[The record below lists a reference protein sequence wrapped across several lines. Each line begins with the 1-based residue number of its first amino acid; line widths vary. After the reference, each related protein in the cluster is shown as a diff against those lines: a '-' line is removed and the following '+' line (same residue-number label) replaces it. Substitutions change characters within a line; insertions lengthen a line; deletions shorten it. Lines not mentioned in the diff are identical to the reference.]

1 MPQLSR
7 SFKVRAVYTEGGWF
21 EEGMKLEAIDPLNLG
36 NICVATICKVS
47 LWLPQ
52 PPGGSGG
59 SWCRALCSVSTTF
72 LAACSWSPNFCELPT
87 ENTVA
92 QRQTWAL
99 WARITVQ

>member
-1 MPQLSR
+1 
-7 SFKVRAVYTEGGWF
+7 
-21 EEGMKLEAIDPLNLG
+21 MKLEAIDPLNLG

-52 PPGGSGG
+52 PPGGSGEG
-59 SWCRALCSVSTTF
+59 GGAEPSLRVHHI
-72 LAACSWSPNFCELPT
+72 LAACSWSPEFRELPT